1 MTLWKVEKCYKKDD
15 SIQYYV
21 MPYNFKGVMKGCLR
35 YFGIK
40 GLKDMH
46 LSRRKAEKI
55 VDKRNGEA

>member
-15 SIQYYV
+15 HVEYC
-21 MPYNFKGVMKGCLR
+21 MLPYDFKGVLKNCFK
-35 YFGIK
+35 YYGIK

-46 LSRRKAEKI
+46 LSKRRAAKI